1 MDNIENPQTQ
11 NAFCSVQ
18 LSKREKRIGRSILV
32 VGLIFLIIFI
42 GSAKATIVWGI
53 ELLRDNGSEA
63 VAVWPFWSA
72 LTLTAL
78 LLMMP
83 SLAVYD
89 RWRGQV
95 RYLGHIDIAATPADI
110 WQKLIYHPN
119 SSHWQ
124 DIYRQV
130 EQLDDTGNNFRL
142 HHYCWGDCTLC
153 GLPKHPDTP
162 CDTKRV
168 NIVETHEP
176 QCYHTKSFSENTAYE
191 LSKYKEDVY
200 TIEALPN
207 GNSRVTLIILM
218 KRPKL
223 GLIIFSK
230 LCKPT
235 VLALNNLKHSV
246 EGSKN
251 DGILYSLV
259 RARIASAKAAPRHCG
274 C

>member
-1 MDNIENPQTQ
+1 MDKDESLEVPKNFRLVPRSE
-11 NAFCSVQ
+11 
-18 LSKREKRIGRSILV
+18 KEKRMLCSIIV
-32 VGLIFLIIFI
+32 AGLLFLIVFI
-42 GSAKATIVWGI
+42 SSAFATIIWGI
-53 ELLRDNGSEA
+53 ELLRDNGNKT

-72 LTLTAL
+72 LTLTVL
-78 LLMMP
+78 LLMIP

-95 RYLGHIDIAATPADI
+95 RYLSHIDIAAKPTDI

-162 CDTKRV
+162 SDTIRV
-168 NIVETHEP
+168 QIVETQEP
-176 QCYHTKSFSENTAYE
+176 QRYHTKSFSENTAYE
-191 LSKYKEDVY
+191 LSKYKKDVY

-207 GNSRVTLIILM
+207 GNSRVTLITLM
-218 KRPKL
+218 KSPKL
-223 GLIIFSK
+223 GLIIFTK

-251 DGILYSLV
+251 DAILFGLV
-259 RARIASAKAAPRHCG
+259 RARIAHAKAAPRHCG